1 MNNSVRFAV
10 LGIAIPLVLGACQ
23 RPLDTGAEARAAT
36 PGQPVVLATAG
47 TEVPAGTHV
56 HARLDQ
62 TLTTQGTTPGDR
74 FSMTLETP
82 IHNANHQTLVP
93 RGARIEGTVTAV
105 RAATDATA
113 PAVIRL
119 ELNSINWSGHTMPLR
134 AEIVEATPQR
144 TGPGIEEA
152 AAGAAAGAVL
162 GAVLGTIIRGS
173 PQGALQGAAIGAGA
187 GTIISLGT
195 SSAQARLEGGS
206 ILTIRLT
213 EPLRA
218 HH

>member
-1 MNNSVRFAV
+1 MNAVRLTA
-10 LGIAIPLVLGACQ
+10 LMLALPLTLGACQ
-23 RPLDTGAEARAAT
+23 RPLDTGADARAAV

-47 TEVPAGTHV
+47 TEVPAGTRF

-62 TLTTQGTTPGDR
+62 TLSTQNVELGDR
-74 FSMTLETP
+74 FSMSLETP
-82 IHNANHQTLVP
+82 IHNANHATLIP

-105 RAATDATA
+105 RPATDATA

-119 ELNSINWSGHTMPLR
+119 EVNSISWAGHTMPLS

-144 TGPGIEEA
+144 TGPGLEEA

-162 GAVLGTIIRGS
+162 GAIVGTIVRGNT
-173 PQGALQGAAIGAGA
+173 QGALQGAAIGAGA

-195 SSAQARLEGGS
+195 SSAHARLEGGS
-206 ILTIRLT
+206 MFTLQLVR
-213 EPLRA
+213 PLNA